1 MSFETAISV
10 DSFRRVGKQG
20 FLFTDDAASARSV
33 KRPPLADGV
42 LFDASETEDIVIVR
56 PAPVRD
62 SETNMRAATM
72 NNVAVA
78 RNKPEHLSV
87 GRIPTQIGHGKL
99 VGKKLAW
106 RPGDPFGQSVRQYAP
121 EFVWRR
127 MLASACITAACGL
140 LAVWLLQTIFA

>member
-1 MSFETAISV
+1 MSFETAIGV
-10 DSFRRVGKQG
+10 DSYRRVGAQG
-20 FLFTDDAASARSV
+20 FLFADDAPVVRSFG
-33 KRPPLADGV
+33 KSGPADGV
-42 LFDASETEDIVIVR
+42 MFDASETEDIVIVR

-62 SETNMRAATM
+62 SDSMRRITAMKNAS
-72 NNVAVA
+72 AV
-78 RNKPEHLSV
+78 RRIPEQLPV

-106 RPGDPFGQSVRQYAP
+106 RPGDPFGQTVRQYAP